1 MLGPSG
7 GSGGQQHLQGKRIYR
22 AMYDYVAND
31 VDEVS
36 FYENDMII
44 DAVNVDGNWLI
55 GKVARSG
62 QTGMLPANY
71 VAEVLSG

>member
-1 MLGPSG
+1 
-7 GSGGQQHLQGKRIYR
+7 
-22 AMYDYVAND
+22 MYDYVAND

-36 FYENDMII
+36 FFENDVLV
-44 DAVNVDGNWLI
+44 DCVNVDGNWLI

-71 VAEVLSG
+71 VAEFSSH